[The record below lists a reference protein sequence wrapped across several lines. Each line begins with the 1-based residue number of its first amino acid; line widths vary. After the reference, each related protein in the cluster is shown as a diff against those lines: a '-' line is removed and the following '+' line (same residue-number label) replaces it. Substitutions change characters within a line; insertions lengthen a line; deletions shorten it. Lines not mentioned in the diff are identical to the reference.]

1 MPETM
6 TVLLGVLAGFAAVVA
21 GLVLFSVWTA
31 WRVEKVLPPRG
42 KFLQL
47 TGARIHYLE
56 RGSGRAIV
64 MVHGLGGQSANFD
77 YGLVDELAR
86 EYRVIAVDRPG
97 AGYSTRES
105 DDSARLRTQAAIVAD
120 FIRKLGLDRPLVV
133 GHSLGGAIALAVAL
147 DFPDAVGSLALLAPL
162 THVPK
167 QVPAPFRPLDIP
179 SKLVR
184 RVVSWT
190 LGVPIGIR
198 RGPAIVK
205 MIFAPEA
212 VPKDFATRGGG
223 LLSLRPS
230 NFYNVSTD
238 LVAADAD
245 LPGMIEQYPMI
256 RVPVAILYGTS
267 DEVLDYREHGE
278 AMKAK
283 IANLRLQFVEGGHM
297 LPVTRPELAA
307 EFIRES
313 ARVMCAPPRE
323 TTEA

>member
-1 MPETM
+1 M
-6 TVLLGVLAGFAAVVA
+6 TVLLSVLAGFAAVIA
-21 GLVLFSVWTA
+21 GLVLFSAWTA
-31 WRVEKVLPPRG
+31 WRVEKALPPRG
-42 KFLQL
+42 NFLQL

-56 RGSGRAIV
+56 RGSGQPIV
-64 MVHGLGGQSANFD
+64 MVHGLGGQSGNFT

-86 EYRVIAVDRPG
+86 EYRVVVVDRPG

-105 DDSARLRTQAAIVAD
+105 DDSARLRMQAAVVAD
-120 FIRKLGLDRPLVV
+120 VIRKLGLDRPLVV
-133 GHSLGGAIALAVAL
+133 GHSLGGAIALAMAL
-147 DFPDAVGSLALLAPL
+147 DSPDAIGSLALLAPL

-179 SKLVR
+179 SKWVR
-184 RVVSWT
+184 WVISWT

-198 RGPAIVK
+198 QGPAIVK

-223 LLSLRPS
+223 LLSLRPW

-245 LPGMIEQYPMI
+245 LPAMIERYPAI

-278 AMKAK
+278 AMKTK
-283 IANLRLQFVEGGHM
+283 ISNLRLKLVEGGHM
-297 LPVTRPELAA
+297 LPVTQPELAA
-307 EFIRES
+307 GFIRES
-313 ARVMCAPPRE
+313 AQVCWAFH
-323 TTEA
+323 TEQ

>member
-1 MPETM
+1 MPEMM
-6 TVLLGVLAGFAAVVA
+6 TVLLSVLAGFAAVIA
-21 GLVLFSVWTA
+21 GLVLFSAWTA
-31 WRVEKVLPPRG
+31 WRVEKALPPRG
-42 KFLQL
+42 NFLQL

-56 RGSGRAIV
+56 RGSGQPIV
-64 MVHGLGGQSANFD
+64 MVHGLGGQSGNFT

-86 EYRVIAVDRPG
+86 EYRVIVVDRPG

-105 DDSARLRTQAAIVAD
+105 DDSARLRMQAAVVAD
-120 FIRKLGLDRPLVV
+120 VIRKLGLDRPLVV
-133 GHSLGGAIALAVAL
+133 GHSLGGAIALAMAL
-147 DFPDAVGSLALLAPL
+147 DSPDAIGSLALLAPL

-179 SKLVR
+179 SKWVR
-184 RVVSWT
+184 WVISWT

-198 RGPAIVK
+198 QGPAIVK

-223 LLSLRPS
+223 LLSLRPW

-245 LPGMIEQYPMI
+245 LPAMIERYPAI

-278 AMKAK
+278 AMKTK
-283 IANLRLQFVEGGHM
+283 ISNLRLKLVEGGHM
-297 LPVTRPELAA
+297 LPVTQPELAA
-307 EFIRES
+307 GFIRES
-313 ARVMCAPPRE
+313 AQVCWAFR
-323 TTEA
+323 TEQ

>member
-1 MPETM
+1 MPEMM
-6 TVLLGVLAGFAAVVA
+6 TVLLSVLAGFAAVIA
-21 GLVLFSVWTA
+21 GLVLFSAWTA
-31 WRVEKVLPPRG
+31 WRVEKALPPRG
-42 KFLQL
+42 NFLQL

-56 RGSGRAIV
+56 RGSGQPIV
-64 MVHGLGGQSANFD
+64 MVHGLGGQSGNFT

-86 EYRVIAVDRPG
+86 EYRVIVVDRPG

-105 DDSARLRTQAAIVAD
+105 DDSARLRMQAAVVAD
-120 FIRKLGLDRPLVV
+120 VIRKLGLDRPLVV
-133 GHSLGGAIALAVAL
+133 GHSLGGAIALAMAL
-147 DFPDAVGSLALLAPL
+147 DSPDAIGSLALLAPL

-179 SKLVR
+179 SKWVR
-184 RVVSWT
+184 WVISWT

-198 RGPAIVK
+198 QGPAIVK

-223 LLSLRPS
+223 LLSLRPW

-245 LPGMIEQYPMI
+245 LPAMIERYPAI

-278 AMKAK
+278 AMKTK
-283 IANLRLQFVEGGHM
+283 ISNLRLKLVEGGHM
-297 LPVTRPELAA
+297 LPVTQPELAA
-307 EFIRES
+307 GFIRES
-313 ARVMCAPPRE
+313 AQVCWAFH
-323 TTEA
+323 TEQ

>member
-1 MPETM
+1 MPEM
-6 TVLLGVLAGFAAVVA
+6 TTVFLGVLAGFATVVA

-31 WRVEKVLPPRG
+31 WRVEKALPPHG

-56 RGSGRAIV
+56 HGSGQAIV
-64 MVHGLGGQSANFD
+64 MVHGLGGQSSNFT
-77 YGLVDELAR
+77 YGLVDRLAR
-86 EYRVIAVDRPG
+86 EYRVIVVDRPG

-105 DDSARLRTQAAIVAD
+105 DDSARLRSQAAIVAD
-120 FIRKLGLDRPLVV
+120 FIRKLGLDRPVVV

-147 DFPDAVGSLALLAPL
+147 DFPDAIGGLALLAPL

-179 SKLVR
+179 SKWLR
-184 RVVSWT
+184 SVVSWT

-223 LLSLRPS
+223 LLSLRPW

-245 LPGMIEQYPMI
+245 LPGMIEQYPRI

-267 DEVLDYREHGE
+267 DEVLDCREHGE

-283 IANLRLQFVEGGHM
+283 IPNLRLKFVEGGHM
-297 LPVTRPELAA
+297 LPVTQPELAA

-313 ARVMCAPPRE
+313 ARVMCAPPHG
-323 TTEA
+323 TVKA